1 MEAGEGEEGRD
12 CLLETQEESPSASAA
27 AGEPSPPPAN
37 FSSSSAPLLPLGLTK
52 ARSLSPWAWC
62 PRSGFRLS
70 PPAPLPVRASSGLA
84 AALWPHGDR
93 LSVPLLLSSAGA
105 CGQAPGSLPPPSP
118 GSFRISR
125 GQEVGLRGRRA
136 AGRRCPG
143 ASSGSVDWEP
153 LDQCNRH

>member
-52 ARSLSPWAWC
+52 ARPPTRRAWR
-62 PRSGFRLS
+62 PGTGFRLS
-70 PPAPLPVRASSGLA
+70 PPAPLPVGASSGLA
-84 AALWPHGDR
+84 AALQPHGNR
-93 LSVPLLLSSAGA
+93 RSVPLLLSSAGA

-118 GSFRISR
+118 GSFRSLR
-125 GQEVGLRGRRA
+125 GQKVGLRGRRA
-136 AGRRCPG
+136 AGQRCPG
-143 ASSGSVDWEP
+143 ASSGSLDW
-153 LDQCNRH
+153 